1 MSSLSSPKLLYSLF
15 FLILLK
21 ISIAPQMNRHSR
33 DKPTTTLPREV
44 RWICPQKVTSYT
56 GW

>member
-21 ISIAPQMNRHSR
+21 ITIAPQMNRHSR